1 MKQKRQETVMAE
13 QGPAG
18 QTDVKRMYRQWKEEQ
33 VAWEEYGDAVQMCR
47 DGIRKAKAQMEMQ
60 LVKDV

>member
-1 MKQKRQETVMAE
+1 MRDKKQTC
-13 QGPAG
+13 
-18 QTDVKRMYRQWKEEQ
+18 RQWKQ
-33 VAWEEYGDAVQMCR
+33 GGVAWEEYGDAVQMCR